1 MDGLRRS
8 PSTDAQGLDVAGPTR
23 SREKLL
29 DDLLSLGRN
38 WALAIAIA
46 GAGAAVHYSE
56 SVYEAGLWRGLLPT
70 LCFLVA
76 VIWIVL
82 SIIRFDLTLQQHVER
97 RRSRWLSRLLYVVLL
112 GTGIT
117 AVFFVTEL
125 AASNHIARM
134 CDSVASEPASR
145 IHRSAECQRLYQ
157 HRAAYRQRL
166 ESAGAEFD

>member
-1 MDGLRRS
+1 MRLRRS

-23 SREKLL
+23 NREKLL
-29 DDLLSLGRN
+29 DDLLAGPHR
-38 WALAIAIA
+38 ALAIAIA

-134 CDSVASEPASR
+134 RLGGQRTGQPHPQVRRMPAPVPAPR
-145 IHRSAECQRLYQ
+145 GVP
-157 HRAAYRQRL
+157 AAPGIT
-166 ESAGAEFD
+166 AGAEFD

>member
-1 MDGLRRS
+1 M
-8 PSTDAQGLDVAGPTR
+8 AAGPTR
-23 SREKLL
+23 NREKLL

-70 LCFLVA
+70 LCFLIAIV
-76 VIWIVL
+76 WIVL
-82 SIIRFDLTLQQHVER
+82 SIIRFDLTIQQHFER
-97 RRSRWLSRLLYVVLL
+97 TLSRWLSRLLYVVLL
-112 GTGIT
+112 GIGIT

-125 AASNHIARM
+125 ASNNHIARM
-134 CDSVASEPASR
+134 CDSVVDEAASR

-166 ESAGAEFD
+166 ESSEGEFD

>member
-1 MDGLRRS
+1 M
-8 PSTDAQGLDVAGPTR
+8 
-23 SREKLL
+23 
-29 DDLLSLGRN
+29 
-38 WALAIAIA
+38 
-46 GAGAAVHYSE
+46 
-56 SVYEAGLWRGLLPT
+56 
-70 LCFLVA
+70 
-76 VIWIVL
+76 
-82 SIIRFDLTLQQHVER
+82 
-97 RRSRWLSRLLYVVLL
+97 VLL

>member
-1 MDGLRRS
+1 
-8 PSTDAQGLDVAGPTR
+8 VAAAPTKD
-23 SREKLL
+23 REKLL

-56 SVYEAGLWRGLLPT
+56 SVYEAGIWRGLLPT

-76 VIWIVL
+76 IVWIVL
-82 SIIRFDLTLQQHVER
+82 SIIRFDLTIQQHFER
-97 RRSRWLSRLLYVVLL
+97 KLSRWLSRLLYVVLL
-112 GTGIT
+112 GTGVT

-125 AASNHIARM
+125 AENNHIARM
-134 CDSVASEPASR
+134 CDSVANEPGSR
-145 IHRSAECQRLYQ
+145 IHRAEECQRLYQ

-166 ESAGAEFD
+166 ESAEGEFD